1 MNAEDFVVELKN
13 EMLMLLPGIVS
24 NLLAPPGRKPK
35 ELLVRQSEWY
45 NALSEDD
52 KAMVNSLIVEGIES
66 ATFHTLC
73 IFDGVSFLEDTPE
86 KGVFEL
92 YFVKDGKRTL
102 LNNPE
107 EELLH
112 DIFNWE

>member
-1 MNAEDFVVELKN
+1 MNAENFVIALKSK
-13 EMLMLLPGIVS
+13 LLSLLPGIS
-24 NLLAPPGRKPK
+24 KNLIHPPGRKPK
-35 ELLVRQSEWY
+35 ELLVKQSEWY
-45 NALSEDD
+45 NALSEND
-52 KAMVNSLIVEGIES
+52 KTMVNSLIVKGIES
-66 ATFHTLC
+66 AAFHTLC